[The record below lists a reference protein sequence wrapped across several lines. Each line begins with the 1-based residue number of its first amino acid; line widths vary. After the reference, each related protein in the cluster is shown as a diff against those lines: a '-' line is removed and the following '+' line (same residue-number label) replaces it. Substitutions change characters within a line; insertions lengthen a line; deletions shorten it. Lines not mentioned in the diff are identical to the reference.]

1 MKGVKA
7 IGCDC
12 MALDANGSTKPN
24 HSFLL
29 GNGVNI
35 LENVHKLYELP
46 EIFSVIG
53 LACKFKDG
61 SGAPIRL
68 IALTDKK

>member
-1 MKGVKA
+1 MENWPGISLEAGKYLQKKGVKA

-12 MALDANGSTKPN
+12 MALDAYGSTNPN

-35 LENVHKLYELP
+35 LE
-46 EIFSVIG
+46 
-53 LACKFKDG
+53 
-61 SGAPIRL
+61 
-68 IALTDKK
+68 T